1 MRFLFFKD
9 MITKPEIQIDL
20 DKVEQ
25 YAQVCDN
32 NEEIAR
38 ALGIAVSTFYAKKA
52 ESEAFQE
59 AVKRGRAKANIFV
72 GGKLME
78 QIREGNTTAIIF
90 YLKSRAGWKEA
101 DRHEIT
107 GANGKPL
114 EIERRE
120 TQLTKEQIDSLIEL
134 ELKKKA

>member
-1 MRFLFFKD
+1 MN
-9 MITKPEIQIDL
+9 TKPEIQIDL

-38 ALGIAVSTFYAKKA
+38 ALGIGLSTFYAKKK

-59 AVKRGRAKANIFV
+59 AIKRGRAKANIFV

-90 YLKSRAGWKEA
+90 YLKARAGWKEA
-101 DRHEIT
+101 DRHELT
-107 GANGKPL
+107 GANGSPI
-114 EIERRE
+114 EVERRE
-120 TQLTKEQIDSLIEL
+120 TLLTKEQIDNLIDL
-134 ELKKKA
+134 ELKKTS